1 VADASAI
8 GLPVYA
14 PDAEDIADGEWVQID
29 GAFEAGD
36 FRGDQV
42 PILQPTTLVVVEQP
56 EHPYLYP

>member
-1 VADASAI
+1 
-8 GLPVYA
+8 VYA
-14 PDAEDIADGEWVQID
+14 PDAQDIADGEWVQIE
-29 GAFEAGD
+29 GFFEAGD